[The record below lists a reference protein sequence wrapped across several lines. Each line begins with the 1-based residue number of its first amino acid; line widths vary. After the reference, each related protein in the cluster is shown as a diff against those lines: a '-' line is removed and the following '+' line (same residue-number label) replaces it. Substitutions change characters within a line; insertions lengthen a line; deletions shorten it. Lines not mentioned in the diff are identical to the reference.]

1 MNDKSRS
8 EESNNASRKVGVNQG
23 NYNENIGGDYNQG
36 DSHKH
41 YYAAPEPKEINPN
54 TPSNLNQAGSANFV
68 GREEQL
74 EELHQLLQQNEQ
86 VSISAIAGM
95 GGIGKTELALQY
107 ALTYQDEYPGSLCW
121 FSVRGE
127 NLVTQIIEFA
137 RSRLKVFPPD
147 ELNSDQA
154 KLDYCWQN
162 WRSETS
168 LIVLDDVPNYGKFY
182 REKIKPYLP
191 PRTNKIKVLMTSRER
206 PGANIPR
213 IDLDVLS
220 KANALELLESF
231 IGKTRIEAELEQAQ
245 ELCKWLG
252 YLPLGLELVGR
263 YIDLDGNLT
272 IEKTLKRLERKKLEA
287 IALLDP
293 EQADMNAQLGVASAF
308 DLSWGILSPEAQELG
323 CYLSLFDSEP
333 FKWTW
338 VETAWIISEDEEERE
353 DGTEDLEHLRNV
365 QLTQRNLLKAVPENQ
380 AYQLHSLIAQ
390 YFRAKLEKGEQ
401 ATELKQKF
409 CKVVIEISQSIP
421 HTPTIQEIEAV
432 TIAIPHLINVAQELT
447 EYIDNENL
455 FWSYV
460 GLGSFYRGQGLYNQA
475 EQWLEQCLN
484 SCRERLGEKHPHVA
498 TSLNN
503 LAALYDNQ
511 GRYESAEPLYLQ
523 ALELR
528 KQLLGE
534 QHPDVATSLNNLAA
548 LYDTQ
553 GRYESAE
560 PLYLQALELRKQL
573 LGEQHPH
580 VATSLNNLAG
590 LYESQ
595 GRYESAEPLYLQA
608 LELRKQLLGEQHPHV
623 ATSLNNLALLYDAQG
638 RYESAEPLYLQALEQ
653 RKQLLGEKHPHVA
666 TSLNNLAAL
675 YRAQGRYESAEPLYI
690 QALEQRKQLLG
701 EKHPHVAT
709 SLNNLAELYDAQ
721 GRYKSAEPLYL
732 QALELRKQLL
742 GEQHPDVA
750 TSLNNLALLYYA
762 QGRYESAEPL
772 YRQALE
778 QRKQLL
784 GEQHPDV
791 ATSLNNL
798 ALLYYAQGRYESAE
812 PLYRQALE
820 QRKQL
825 LGEQHPD
832 VAQSLNNLAALYYA
846 QGRYES
852 AELLYLQALEQ
863 RKQLLGEQH
872 PHVAT
877 SLNNLAALY
886 YAQGKYKS
894 AEPLYLQALE
904 IAKSVLGENHPS
916 TKTIQDNFTYC
927 YDDEI
932 SPDA

>member
-8 EESNNASRKVGVNQG
+8 EESNNASRKVDVKQA
-23 NYNENIGGDYNQG
+23 NYNENIGEDYIQG

-121 FSVRGE
+121 FSVRGQ

-147 ELNSDQA
+147 ELDSDQA

-182 REKIKPYLP
+182 REKIKPYLTP
-191 PRTNKIKVLMTSRER
+191 QTNKIKVLMTSRER

-220 KANALELLESF
+220 EAKALELLESF

-263 YIDLDGNLT
+263 YIALDDNLT
-272 IEKTLKRLERKKLEA
+272 IEKTLKRLEKRKLRA
-287 IALLDP
+287 RALLNP
-293 EQADMNAQLGVASAF
+293 EQADMNTQLGVASAF
-308 DLSWGILSPEAQELG
+308 DLSWEILSPEAQELG

-333 FKWTW
+333 FKWSW

-401 ATELKQKF
+401 TTELKQKF
-409 CKVVIEISQSIP
+409 CKVAIKISQSIP

-432 TIAIPHLINVAQELT
+432 TITIPHLINVAQELT

-455 FWSYV
+455 IWSYL

-475 EQWLEQCLN
+475 ERWLEQGLSC
-484 SCRERLGEKHPHVA
+484 CRERLGEQHPDVATSLNNLALLYGTQGRYDEAESLFIQALELTKQLLGEQHPHVA
-498 TSLNN
+498 SSLNN
-503 LAALYDNQ
+503 LAALYDAQGRYESAEPLYLQALEQRKQLLGEQHPHVASSLNNLAALYESQGRYNEAEPLYLQALELRKQLLGEQHPDVATSLNNLALLYRVQ

-534 QHPDVATSLNNLAA
+534 QHPDVATSLNNLA
-548 LYDTQ
+548 L
-553 GRYESAE
+553 
-560 PLYLQALELRKQL
+560 
-573 LGEQHPH
+573 
-580 VATSLNNLAG
+580 

-595 GRYESAEPLYLQA
+595 GRYNEAEPLYLQA

-623 ATSLNNLALLYDAQG
+623 ATSLNNLALLYESQG
-638 RYESAEPLYLQALEQ
+638 RYNEAEPLYLQALELL
-653 RKQLLGEKHPHVA
+653 KQLLGEQHPHVA
-666 TSLNNLAAL
+666 SSLNNLAAL
-675 YRAQGRYESAEPLYI
+675 YRAQGRYESAEPLY
-690 QALEQRKQLLG
+690 R
-701 EKHPHVAT
+701 
-709 SLNNLAELYDAQ
+709 
-721 GRYKSAEPLYL
+721 
-732 QALELRKQLL
+732 QALEL
-742 GEQHPDVA
+742 
-750 TSLNNLALLYYA
+750 Y
-762 QGRYESAEPL
+762 
-772 YRQALE
+772 
-778 QRKQLL
+778 
-784 GEQHPDV
+784 
-791 ATSLNNL
+791 
-798 ALLYYAQGRYESAE
+798 
-812 PLYRQALE
+812 
-820 QRKQL
+820 
-825 LGEQHPD
+825 
-832 VAQSLNNLAALYYA
+832 
-846 QGRYES
+846 
-852 AELLYLQALEQ
+852 
-863 RKQLLGEQH
+863 KQLLGEQH

-877 SLNNLAALY
+877 SLNNLAELY
-886 YAQGKYKS
+886 RAQGRYES

-904 IAKSVLGENHPS
+904 LYKQLLGEQHPHVATSLNNLAELYRAQGRYESAEPLYRQALEIAESVLGENHPS
-916 TKTIQDNFTYC
+916 TKTMQDNFTYC
-927 YDDEI
+927 MMMKYLQMPEAEMRKVLPEEVCEQLLQYKQQME
-932 SPDA
+932 SES